1 MTRSPVKTG
10 GGSHYVDPP
19 PVSQHIAR
27 ARDVWRDG
35 MEQPPAAWAEGLKL
49 CGVYYE
55 GFVTDLEGTLEKHR
69 VDTPLSQFA
78 NHAKLLQDSIIQT
91 QKKRTR

>member
-1 MTRSPVKTG
+1 MMVLTST
-10 GGSHYVDPP
+10 
-19 PVSQHIAR
+19 HIAR

-69 VDTPLSQFA
+69 VDTISTF
-78 NHAKLLQDSIIQT
+78 SIRKSRKTVAGQHHT
-91 QKKRTR
+91 NSEKENQVAS